1 MGRHTRKL
9 FIVILVKCLLIS
21 SLFHYHYKATYSSY
35 INQFVL
41 CIITHMISVH
51 KLIRVDFLD
60 NQSKLERFVFN
71 LYTRVIVIVKEESG
85 EGGGGREREVKI
97 TS

>member
-1 MGRHTRKL
+1 MGRHTRNL

-51 KLIRVDFLD
+51 KLIQVDFLD
-60 NQSKLERFVFN
+60 NQRKFERFIFTM
-71 LYTRVIVIVKEESG
+71 YTRVTAVAKEESAK
-85 EGGGGREREVKI
+85 GGGRLRLQAN
-97 TS
+97 

>member
-9 FIVILVKCLLIS
+9 FIVILVKCLIIS
-21 SLFHYHYKATYSSY
+21 SLFHYHCKATYSSY

-51 KLIRVDFLD
+51 KLIQVDFFQTIRENLRGLF
-60 NQSKLERFVFN
+60 S
-71 LYTRVIVIVKEESG
+71 LYTRVTAVVKEESA
-85 EGGGGREREVKI
+85 EGGRLRLQAN
-97 TS
+97 

>member
-9 FIVILVKCLLIS
+9 FIVILVKCFLIS
-21 SLFHYHYKATYSSY
+21 TLFHYHCKATYSIHIS
-35 INQFVL
+35 QFVL

-51 KLIRVDFLD
+51 KLIQVDFLD

-71 LYTRVIVIVKEESG
+71 LHTRVIVVVKEESG
-85 EGGGGREREVKI
+85 ERGDVD
-97 TS
+97 

>member
-41 CIITHMISVH
+41 CIIRHMISVH
-51 KLIRVDFLD
+51 KLIQVDFLD
-60 NQSKLERFVFN
+60 NQRKFERFIFTM
-71 LYTRVIVIVKEESG
+71 YTRVTAVAKEESAK
-85 EGGGGREREVKI
+85 GGGGRLRLQAN
-97 TS
+97 